1 VEEDEGY
8 GLSPLER
15 SHLDSFLLGKEQSC
29 FEDEWQIL
37 AREIDQTCCQLPQA
51 PVDIQKPPVHSTKGI
66 RSLVTPACQFCLKN
80 GSLRSAA
87 ESHSLR
93 DPVTKVLTCPVLRR
107 YVCELC
113 GATGDDAHTRHY
125 CPLNTEAKR
134 APTAIL
140 LKTTKNN
147 ATGKR
152 LAK

>member
-1 VEEDEGY
+1 MKEKRVNFWLISKFEIEPRKRSQTIEYPWSFEMSCEHCFLGTEY
-8 GLSPLER
+8 GNFWVD
-15 SHLDSFLLGKEQSC
+15 HFGFKAWNGTVIDWMSFGQ
-29 FEDEWQIL
+29 
-37 AREIDQTCCQLPQA
+37 
-51 PVDIQKPPVHSTKGI
+51 
-66 RSLVTPACQFCLKN
+66 
-80 GSLRSAA
+80 
-87 ESHSLR
+87 
-93 DPVTKVLTCPVLRR
+93 VLTCPVLRR

>member
-1 VEEDEGY
+1 MWRCAIFLVFIKLFIDLELTSGRPLTKKRYLEAPVEEDEGY

-93 DPVTKVLTCPVLRR
+93 DPVTKVLNL
-107 YVCELC
+107 
-113 GATGDDAHTRHY
+113 
-125 CPLNTEAKR
+125 
-134 APTAIL
+134 IMF
-140 LKTTKNN
+140 
-147 ATGKR
+147 
-152 LAK
+152 